1 MITIRQIDAALGL
14 LGFNRSDLA
23 EQMGFNKSTFNAY
36 FTGKAQI
43 PSGKLGEIQK
53 WLENSG
59 IVFTEQGG
67 VNPNTSDIVV
77 YEGKQG
83 FATFMDDVYETAK
96 RHGGGVYLF
105 NSRPKLWYDWL
116 GKDWYDMHG
125 ARMKALGD
133 RVQVKI
139 TVQEGDTFLIL
150 GTAKHRWFPKGLAK
164 DKIFYAYGPKLA
176 FLDFQDEGLR
186 ISVVNQKDFADIFR
200 VLYDVAWENVTL
212 DIPEVDKE

>member
-14 LGFNRSDLA
+14 LGFSRSDLA

-67 VNPNTSDIVV
+67 VNPNTSDIIV

-83 FATFMDDVYETAK
+83 FKTFMDDVYETAK
-96 RHGGGVYLF
+96 KFGGGIYLF
-105 NSRPKLWYDWL
+105 NSRPKLWYEWL
-116 GKDWYDMHG
+116 GEEWYDMHSQ
-125 ARMKALGD
+125 RMKELGE

-139 TVQEGDTFLIL
+139 TLQEGDNFNNLGFSQPSLVSQALI
-150 GTAKHRWFPKGLAK
+150 KR
-164 DKIFYAYGPKLA
+164 
-176 FLDFQDEGLR
+176 
-186 ISVVNQKDFADIFR
+186 
-200 VLYDVAWENVTL
+200 
-212 DIPEVDKE
+212 

>member
-14 LGFNRSDLA
+14 LGLNRSDLA

-67 VNPNTSDIVV
+67 VNPNTSDIIV

-83 FATFMDDVYETAK
+83 FQTFMVDVMETAQ
-96 RHGGGVYLF
+96 RGGTDICISNVDESKWETNLSPVFAEYYRAEMQKVKGLS
-105 NSRPKLWYDWL
+105 SRIL
-116 GKDWYDMHG
+116 
-125 ARMKALGD
+125 
-133 RVQVKI
+133 VK
-139 TVQEGDTFLIL
+139 EGDDFL
-150 GTAKHRWFPKGLAK
+150 TAEGFAQYRGVPASVFSDEAS
-164 DKIFYAYGPKLA
+164 FYAYGEKLA
-176 FLDFQDEGLR
+176 IITFHNDDVQVLLLKNKQFSDSFRSMFNAVWNNHEVLR
-186 ISVVNQKDFADIFR
+186 
-200 VLYDVAWENVTL
+200 
-212 DIPEVDKE
+212 